1 MERER
6 KAQIVREP
14 VEVWGGGKKRFY
26 TKRRKRKCRRR
37 TVGRV
42 ERVSKRDQQQLD
54 FFAPPS
60 SAVGETV
67 MFSPPAGRTTSF
79 DASRALDETMP

>member
-1 MERER
+1 ME
-6 KAQIVREP
+6 
-14 VEVWGGGKKRFY
+14 
-26 TKRRKRKCRRR
+26 
-37 TVGRV
+37 RV
-42 ERVSKRDQQQLD
+42 ERVFKKDQQQLD